1 MIATE
6 HLVHARADL
15 ALHTVRAGEGHSLL
29 LLHGLGERTPDEVPA
44 HLAEWPGPV
53 YGLDFTGHGASTVP
67 QGGGY
72 TAEVLM
78 GDADTALRHLGPV
91 TVYGRGLGAYVGL
104 LVAGA
109 RADLV
114 RGTMLVDGPGLV
126 GGGNRP
132 GSPYIVTI
140 EPDAAG
146 RAPDPYALA
155 ELSRDVRPPDYA
167 MTYVRHAVEYGE
179 LDTPFAV
186 CTVVRPEW
194 IEGIVG
200 EPGVVECTIAE
211 ALSLYAR

>member
-1 MIATE
+1 
-6 HLVHARADL
+6 
-15 ALHTVRAGEGHSLL
+15 
-29 LLHGLGERTPDEVPA
+29 
-44 HLAEWPGPV
+44 
-53 YGLDFTGHGASTVP
+53 
-67 QGGGY
+67 
-72 TAEVLM
+72 M

-126 GGGNRP
+126 GGGIRP
-132 GSPYIVTI
+132 GSPFIVTI